1 MRFATLCHTGMAGEL
16 AAFRT
21 VVLFAMELVL
31 GHSPSNT
38 AREAVVGDLPAK
50 F

>member
-1 MRFATLCHTGMAGEL
+1 MAGEL

-21 VVLFAMELVL
+21 AVFLATELVL
-31 GHSPSNT
+31 GHSLSNT